1 MSAVPARPLR
11 LPMISTVGLMGT
23 RLQEIIPV
31 RTVCIQKLGTNKRR
45 TKTITWEAP
54 KPKKNDW

>member
-1 MSAVPARPLR
+1 
-11 LPMISTVGLMGT
+11 MIITVGLIGK

-31 RTVCIQKLGTNKRR
+31 RTVCIKKLGTNKRQ

-54 KPKKNDW
+54 KPTKNDW